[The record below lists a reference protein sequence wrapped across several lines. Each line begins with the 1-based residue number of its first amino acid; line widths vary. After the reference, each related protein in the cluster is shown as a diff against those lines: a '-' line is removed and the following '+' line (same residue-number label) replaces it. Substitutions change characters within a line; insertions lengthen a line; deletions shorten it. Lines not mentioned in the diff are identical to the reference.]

1 MHKAQTVLGGPSTL
15 SFDVGCEQFVF
26 GDIYTGGGIKIGQ
39 YLFWGGNRISFFMYS
54 YVEHLLVHL
63 VVGSLGGPSTLSLL
77 VDEGQDCSSE
87 TNSIVLNDNLAKS
100 TPVGVI

>member
-77 VDEGQDCSSE
+77 VDEGQDCSSK

-100 TPVGVI
+100 TPVAVI